1 MIYGRGVKRLAMPV
15 LVSLLL
21 IGCGASTSSE
31 SQLEALVGDWTT
43 FPSIIL
49 SINADGTYVIDSP
62 SRNTGGVARDE
73 TGTIAFDGTTL
84 TLTTGEVSR
93 GCEAGD
99 QWAFEFERFDEEE
112 FRGQVTVDD
121 CYDTVGSFW
130 TWTRCVMETVAG
142 ITLCK
147 AGN

>member
-43 FPSIIL
+43 SPNIL

-62 SRNTGGVARDE
+62 SRDTGGARDE

-99 QWAFEFERFDEEE
+99 LWVFEFESFDDEQ
-112 FRGQVTVDD
+112 FIGIVTVDD
-121 CYDTVGSFW
+121 CLETLGQRWS
-130 TWTRCVMETVAG
+130 WTRCVVEIIGEDVMV
-142 ITLCK
+142 CK
-147 AGN
+147 PVR

>member
-21 IGCGASTSSE
+21 VGCGASTSSE
-31 SQLEALVGDWTT
+31 SQLEALVGDWNS
-43 FPSIIL
+43 FLNIL
-49 SINADGTYVIDSP
+49 SINADGTYA
-62 SRNTGGVARDE
+62 SRETGGARDE

-99 QWAFEFERFDEEE
+99 QWAFELELFDDEQ
-112 FRGQVTVDD
+112 FRGVVTVDD
-121 CYDTVGSFW
+121 CHDTVGQHG
-130 TWTRCVMETVAG
+130 TWTRCDVQMLGDVMT
-142 ITLCK
+142 CK
-147 AGN
+147 PVK